1 MLDAEQGQ
9 AAADQRRLGDALAD
23 RQHVGVLG
31 VLEHPAERLRL
42 EGAVEPLLGLL
53 GQLLPAGA

>member
-1 MLDAEQGQ
+1 MLARQQRQ

-31 VLEHPAERLRL
+31 VLEHAAERLRL

-53 GQLLPAGA
+53 GQLVLAAA